1 MIVADEKS
9 RDVRPD
15 ESDEADRADEQNIT
29 LYPNGGVAG
38 ARASVARQR
47 VGMRLPTPAAL
58 RRRYPLSAAIQT
70 TVDAGRRQVQAI
82 LEQRDPRWLAIVG
95 PCSIHD
101 PQAALDYALH
111 LARLADA
118 VRDVFCVVMRVYFE
132 KPRTTVGWKGLI
144 NDPRLDGSHR
154 IDEGLATA
162 RRLLCEVNAL
172 GLPAAI
178 EALDLVT
185 PHYLGDLVSWAA
197 IGARTTESQVH
208 REMAS
213 GLPMPVGFKN
223 GRLARRR
230 LSGRAAYRRQSI
242 RAPRAAR
249 RPRRPELRCRERRG
263 GRARAAREPAD
274 DERRRRLLACE
285 LRQAACAAGRGARR
299 RRRPDLRRQSL
310 DSRRDARE
318 FSRRRAAVARRRG
331 RRAALRLLD
340 HRSLSRLGR
349 DRGGA
354 RRRARASRRSR
365 CAALTRPRARCASIH
380 RTNRSLM
387 WCAVR
392 RRGSR

>member
-1 MIVADEKS
+1 MK
-9 RDVRPD
+9 
-15 ESDEADRADEQNIT
+15 NIT

-38 ARASVARQR
+38 SRASVARQR

-58 RRRYPLSAAIQT
+58 RRRYPLSATIQT

-118 VRDVFCVVMRVYFE
+118 VRDAFCVVMRVYFE

-178 EALDLVT
+178 EALDLIT

-223 GRLARRR
+223 GTDGGVEIAIH
-230 LSGRAAYRRQSI
+230 AMQSSM
-242 RAPRAAR
+242 
-249 RPRRPELRCRERRG
+249 RPHAFIGLHDEGYPVVLHTDGNPYAHLVLRG
-263 GRARAAREPAD
+263 GRDGPNYDAASVATAEHALRANRLPTNVVIDCSHANCDKQHARQVAVLD
-274 DERRRRLLACE
+274 DVVD
-285 LRQAACAAGRGARR
+285 QICAGNRSIRGVM
-299 RRRPDLRRQSL
+299 LESFLEEGRQSL
-310 DSRRDARE
+310 DDGADALRYGCSITDPCLGWDATE
-318 FSRRRAAVARRRG
+318 AALVAAHARLAAHIARR
-331 RRAALRLLD
+331 
-340 HRSLSRLGR
+340 
-349 DRGGA
+349 
-354 RRRARASRRSR
+354 
-365 CAALTRPRARCASIH
+365 
-380 RTNRSLM
+380 
-387 WCAVR
+387 
-392 RRGSR
+392 